1 MSDSQRYEPLPGLDR
16 LPAWLWRR
24 TSRRA
29 RIASAL
35 ALAFLVA
42 AAIVLIPAAREAQR
56 EREAAEARERAERR
70 VQTVRA
76 LQAEQRPRHGRGP
89 ADPGLAG
96 DTDRGEARAGGPGD
110 AERDEARSGGPGD
123 AGRDAARA
131 APGDAERLAARAG
144 ALRALERAIA
154 VDARV
159 RVRAGAL
166 SGPILR
172 AVCDPFPVTVGALPP
187 QRDLAR
193 ARGSYACVAV
203 TTEIAG
209 TRRNAAGVLG
219 HPYRAAV
226 AFSTGAFA
234 FCKVAGRPDP
244 VPDPA
249 VTTPKA
255 CSG

>member
-1 MSDSQRYEPLPGLDR
+1 MMSTVDTPGCVSDPQRYEPLPGLDR

-35 ALAFLVA
+35 ALAFVVA

-56 EREAAEARERAERR
+56 DREAAEARERAQRR
-70 VQTVRA
+70 VQTVRE
-76 LQAEQRPRHGRGP
+76 LQAEQRPRHGTGP
-89 ADPGLAG
+89 ADPGMAG
-96 DTDRGEARAGGPGD
+96 EAAPGDARAGGPGD
-110 AERDEARSGGPGD
+110 AERL
-123 AGRDAARA
+123 AARA
-131 APGDAERLAARAG
+131 A
-144 ALRALERAIA
+144 ALRTLERAIA
-154 VDARV
+154 ADARV

-166 SGPILR
+166 SGPIVR
-172 AVCDPFPVTVGALPP
+172 AVCDPFPVTVGAPPP